1 MGRERHF
8 GNEVARKLN
17 CKIVALRHLDQ
28 YIESDENF
36 GDYAP
41 YDVDPTR
48 FLNLLRGAKYICT
61 DSFHGSVFSI
71 IHHKQFIIFNRYD
84 ETSKHSKN
92 SRIDTLCQN
101 LSLTNRRFTS
111 NENLF
116 EQLTESID
124 YKKVDEKLNQLREF
138 TEEYLNKALKDIK

>member
-1 MGRERHF
+1 MM
-8 GNEVARKLN
+8 KL
-17 CKIVALRHLDQ
+17 
-28 YIESDENF
+28 
-36 GDYAP
+36 
-41 YDVDPTR
+41 
-48 FLNLLRGAKYICT
+48 LNIL
-61 DSFHGSVFSI
+61 
-71 IHHKQFIIFNRYD
+71 
-84 ETSKHSKN
+84 KN